1 MERLFEKDQKQK
13 EMVVGRNELRSFPGV
28 IMGKTSKPGTNLSV
42 THTHTYTHILHSF
55 SILQSPLPTQ
65 RNYLMVRICTLLFHK
80 LSHKVQGEHCVRLFY
95 FMGQRFCHTQLDP
108 PEALEADYSKH
119 I

>member
-13 EMVVGRNELRSFPGV
+13 DMVVRRNKLRSLPGV

-42 THTHTYTHILHSF
+42 THTHTYTHILHNF
-55 SILQSPLPTQ
+55 SILQSPLSTQ